1 MTDHTH
7 TEQKTDGN
15 SNWRF
20 NARCRKGGFFVSDR
34 RNRTS
39 ITVKLQPEE
48 FSKLLETMR
57 TENPDTPKPRRVHLV
72 SQAIE
77 ILERA
82 GKVRGISHRYVCT
95 YKGMPV
101 RSIKRALSTA
111 LRKTCISDFRF
122 HDLRHTFNT
131 NMQRAGVRDTVTMQ
145 HTGHKTL
152 SMFVRYSSVDFDD
165 GKEAAAR
172 FSAFLETE
180 SRKDYCNSTAEGTKG
195 LGENA

>member
-1 MTDHTH
+1 M
-7 TEQKTDGN
+7 
-15 SNWRF
+15 
-20 NARCRKGGFFVSDR
+20 SDR

-145 HTGHKTL
+145 LTGHKTL